1 MARARARLEVPG
13 DVGRVEAL
21 WFDTSRWGDFVD
33 GFDRL
38 VYVDPE
44 WPREGSV
51 EWTSRAGGRGTVR
64 ERVVRYDPAAGQEVE
79 VSDPS
84 IDGTQTVAFAPGR
97 GGRTAVELELRYRIR
112 DASLL
117 TPVLD
122 VLFVRRAFN
131 DSLRRTLARLAS
143 ELA

>member
-13 DVGRVEAL
+13 GVERVEAL
-21 WFDTSRWGDFVD
+21 WFDTGRWGDFVD

-38 VYVDPE
+38 VFVDPE

-64 ERVVRYDPAAGQEVE
+64 ERVVRYEPGVGQELE
-79 VSDPS
+79 VSDPT
-84 IDGTQTVAFAPGR
+84 IEGTQTVMFAPGR
-97 GGRTAVELELRYRIR
+97 RGRTAVELELRYRIR

>member
-1 MARARARLEVPG
+1 VDVARRRTRDGARA
-13 DVGRVEAL
+13 GR
-21 WFDTSRWGDFVD
+21 
-33 GFDRL
+33 
-38 VYVDPE
+38 
-44 WPREGSV
+44 
-51 EWTSRAGGRGTVR
+51 
-64 ERVVRYDPAAGQEVE
+64 EVE